1 MFRYL
6 LKIASLD
13 ENLIVKQKARF
24 FNHILEYQEAFDISK
39 FTQPEHTSAKD
50 ENDGLIG
57 EEFDTAAIMTVGSGV
72 RVQKATSD
80 EIQEAEQAR
89 KLGYQEYESEMF
101 SSLGDGGSGSQIEV
115 GILGSSRATSH

>member
-1 MFRYL
+1 
-6 LKIASLD
+6 
-13 ENLIVKQKARF
+13 
-24 FNHILEYQEAFDISK
+24 
-39 FTQPEHTSAKD
+39 
-50 ENDGLIG
+50 
-57 EEFDTAAIMTVGSGV
+57 MTVGSGV

-115 GILGSSRATSH
+115 GILGSSRAMSH